1 MPDGKAITSEVME
14 APGWRWY
21 SQITMETVQIQAVGS
36 LLRNWRQ
43 RRRLSQLT
51 LACEAGIS
59 SRHLSFLETGR
70 SSPSREM
77 ILLLAEQLE
86 IPLRERN
93 VLLTA
98 AGFAPMFL
106 ERPLAD
112 PALEA
117 AKKAMELVLTGHEP
131 FPALVID
138 RHWTL
143 IAANRAIPPLLAG
156 ADPSLLRAPVNVLR
170 LSLHPAGLAQRIV
183 NLPQWRAHL
192 LERLRR
198 QIELTADPILT
209 TLLNDLLAYPTT
221 NQLKIDR
228 RNENRDYAG
237 IVVPLELITDA
248 GVLTFFSTTTV
259 FGTPLDVTLSELA
272 LEAFYPADRATS
284 ETLVRTHAKKENPP

>member
-1 MPDGKAITSEVME
+1 
-14 APGWRWY
+14 
-21 SQITMETVQIQAVGS
+21 METGQVQAVGG
-36 LLRNWRQ
+36 LLRTWRQ

-77 ILLLAEQLE
+77 ILLLAEQLD

-112 PALEA
+112 PSLEA
-117 AKKAMELVLTGHEP
+117 AKKAIELVLTGHEP

-143 IAANRAIPPLLAG
+143 IAANSAIPPLLAG
-156 ADPSLLRAPVNVLR
+156 ADPSLLQAPVNVLR

-198 QIELTADPILT
+198 QIELTADPGLR
-209 TLLNDLLAYPTT
+209 TLLNDLLAYPRA
-221 NQLKIDR
+221 NQLKTDR
-228 RNENRDYAG
+228 SNENRDYAG
-237 IVVPLELITDA
+237 IVVPLELITTD
-248 GVLTFFSTTTV
+248 GVLAFFSTTTV

-272 LEAFYPADRATS
+272 LEAFYPANRSTS
-284 ETLVRTHAKKENPP
+284 EILRRTHAKKENPK